1 MSFFRGK
8 KEEKGTTID
17 ELTEE
22 IRTSLATLDRKIS
35 TLPEVLQEPIRTNIR
50 SSLTQLIASIDDL
63 RASLADV
70 LELAQ
75 RAATQSQVEELGKNL
90 NGSIEQLKK

>member
-50 SSLTQLIASIDDL
+50 S
-63 RASLADV
+63 
-70 LELAQ
+70 
-75 RAATQSQVEELGKNL
+75 
-90 NGSIEQLKK
+90 